1 MIFLTH
7 RIFVCLFNWV
17 KESFSLLSGE
27 SEIYSDSALKNYCF
41 VSLNLALPKISLCEL
56 SSLFPPHFS
65 VWISIEFLSLRERE
79 GSVRIEALEA

>member
-41 VSLNLALPKISLCEL
+41 VSLNLALPKISLCKL

-65 VWISIEFLSLRERE
+65 AWISIEFLSLRERE
-79 GSVRIEALEA
+79 GSVRI